1 MKTLYLDYKPQ
12 YVRVAVVDDNNEL
25 VDFSIEKTAARGV
38 VGNIYKG
45 KVENVLS
52 GMKAC
57 FVNIGLERNGFL
69 HVGQTLVEGSAPSG
83 ETLNLSAG
91 DSVLCQ
97 VVKDQFGEKGVR
109 LSQDITLP
117 GRYLVFLPRSEFV
130 SVSRRIS
137 SEERKAELENLVRS
151 ALPEGMGAIC
161 RTAAEKASSDEILSE
176 LSELEELWQNLLER
190 YSRAQEKTSI
200 FKEDDLLLRA
210 LRDLRYNDLE
220 KIVVNDKMAYDLA
233 VSEFSDVPVEFYDK
247 PQNILLHYG
256 LGEQIDSLLSRKVKL
271 ANGGEIVIDRTEAL
285 TVIDVNTGKYVGGK
299 NLEDTVFMTNV
310 AAAKEIAKQI
320 RLRNLGGIIIV
331 DFIDMTES
339 EHREEVLKT
348 LKEEVKSD
356 GMRTNVVSMTSLGL
370 VELTRKRK
378 RVSIDSYL
386 LQKCPYCDNG
396 YVVSNEHRIMAL
408 REKLVKAL
416 SEENVSALLVG
427 LNPEIADALFTTRML
442 SKECSTIWKHK
453 RIYIVGDANIPKTGE
468 TILAMVGSVLTL
480 PSNARMLY

>member
-1 MKTLYLDYKPQ
+1 
-12 YVRVAVVDDNNEL
+12 
-25 VDFSIEKTAARGV
+25 
-38 VGNIYKG
+38 
-45 KVENVLS
+45 
-52 GMKAC
+52 
-57 FVNIGLERNGFL
+57 
-69 HVGQTLVEGSAPSG
+69 
-83 ETLNLSAG
+83 
-91 DSVLCQ
+91 
-97 VVKDQFGEKGVR
+97 
-109 LSQDITLP
+109 
-117 GRYLVFLPRSEFV
+117 
-130 SVSRRIS
+130 
-137 SEERKAELENLVRS
+137 
-151 ALPEGMGAIC
+151 
-161 RTAAEKASSDEILSE
+161 
-176 LSELEELWQNLLER
+176 
-190 YSRAQEKTSI
+190 
-200 FKEDDLLLRA
+200 
-210 LRDLRYNDLE
+210 
-220 KIVVNDKMAYDLA
+220 
-233 VSEFSDVPVEFYDK
+233 
-247 PQNILLHYG
+247 
-256 LGEQIDSLLSRKVKL
+256 
-271 ANGGEIVIDRTEAL
+271 
-285 TVIDVNTGKYVGGK
+285 
-299 NLEDTVFMTNV
+299 MTNV

>member
-190 YSRAQEKTSI
+190 YSRAQEKTAI

-220 KIVVNDKMAYDLA
+220 KIVVNDKIGIDLA
-233 VSEFSDVPVEFYDK
+233 VSEFSGVPVEFYDK

-256 LGEQIDSLLSRKVKL
+256 LGAQIDSLLSRKVKL

-310 AAAKEIAKQI
+310 AAAKEIAKQL
-320 RLRNLGGIIIV
+320 RLRDIGGIII
-331 DFIDMTES
+331 
-339 EHREEVLKT
+339 
-348 LKEEVKSD
+348 
-356 GMRTNVVSMTSLGL
+356 
-370 VELTRKRK
+370 
-378 RVSIDSYL
+378 
-386 LQKCPYCDNG
+386 
-396 YVVSNEHRIMAL
+396 
-408 REKLVKAL
+408 
-416 SEENVSALLVG
+416 
-427 LNPEIADALFTTRML
+427 
-442 SKECSTIWKHK
+442 
-453 RIYIVGDANIPKTGE
+453 
-468 TILAMVGSVLTL
+468 
-480 PSNARMLY
+480 